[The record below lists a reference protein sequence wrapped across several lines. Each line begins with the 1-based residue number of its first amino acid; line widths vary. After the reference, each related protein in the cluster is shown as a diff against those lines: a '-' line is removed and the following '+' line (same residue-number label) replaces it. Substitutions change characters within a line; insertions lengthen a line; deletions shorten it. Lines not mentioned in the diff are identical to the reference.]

1 MKRAVFQKFIW
12 ILTLAL
18 ILSGSIF
25 SVTMS
30 NILLD
35 KTRDNMLGS
44 LKVVEYS
51 LDYEGDLQEQV
62 LQWKKVQFD
71 HNTRFTVMDLE
82 GNILADSD
90 VDTYGS
96 MKNHSDREEVKEA
109 LISGIGEARRSSD
122 TLNLQMMYMSI
133 LADGGNYILRMA
145 VPYAGIFE
153 YIGALFPAIL
163 ISIGISLLVS
173 ILLANHFSSTI
184 TKPLKDIAEE
194 LHKLKE
200 DNPEFEFKDYRY
212 EEMNAIADTTKHMAE
227 AARESRRRIEFEKLV
242 RQEFFSNASHELK
255 TPITSIRGYAELL
268 ENGMATDEQMKKE
281 FLSRIKKET
290 ENMTTLIND
299 ILMISRLET
308 KEAEVELTE
317 VRLCPLVEEVCSSLE
332 PLAKEYQVTISSN
345 CKPLTIRANIGQ
357 LKEIFNNL
365 IINAIKYNKP
375 KGKVFVTVTAEVKE
389 IVIIVEDTGV
399 GIPEEAKQRV
409 FERFY
414 RVDRGRSKKVGGT
427 GLGLSIVKHV
437 VNYYN
442 GTIELDSQVNVGTR
456 FTIRLPMN
464 RPSAMNASKL

>member
-1 MKRAVFQKFIW
+1 MKRAVFQKFIG

-35 KTRDNMLGS
+35 KTRKNMLES
-44 LKVVEYS
+44 LRVVDYS
-51 LDYEGDLQEQV
+51 LNYDGNLQEQI
-62 LQWKKVQFD
+62 LQWKKVQSD
-71 HNTRFTVMDLE
+71 PQTRFTVMDLE

-90 VDTYGS
+90 VATYHS
-96 MKNHSDREEVKEA
+96 MENHSDREEVKEA
-109 LISGIGEARRSSD
+109 LESGTGEARRGSG
-122 TLNLQMMYMSI
+122 TLKVSMLYIST
-133 LADGGNYILRMA
+133 LSKDENYILRMA
-145 VPYAGIFE
+145 VPYAGILE
-153 YIGALFPAIL
+153 YIDSLLPAIL

-173 ILLANHFSSTI
+173 VLLANRFSGTI

-194 LHKLKE
+194 LLKLNE
-200 DNPEFEFKDYRY
+200 DNPEFDIKNYRY
-212 EEMNAIADTTKHMAE
+212 EEMNVIADTTRHMVE
-227 AARESRRRIEFEKLV
+227 AVQESRKRIEFERLV

-281 FLSRIKKET
+281 FLSRIKRET
-290 ENMTTLIND
+290 ENMNTLIND

-308 KEAEVELTE
+308 KEAEVELSE
-317 VRLCPLVEEVCSSLE
+317 VRLCPLVEEICSSLG
-332 PLAKEYQVTISSN
+332 PLAKEYQVTITSN
-345 CKPLTIRANIGQ
+345 CKPLTIRANTGQ
-357 LKEIFNNL
+357 LKELFNNL

-375 KGKVFVTVTAEVKE
+375 KGKVYVTVTAEAKD
-389 IVIIVEDTGV
+389 IVIIIEDTGM

-414 RVDRGRSKKVGGT
+414 RVDKGRSKKVGGT

-442 GTIELDSQVNVGTR
+442 GTIEMDSKLNVGTR
-456 FTIRLPMN
+456 FTIRLPM
-464 RPSAMNASKL
+464 SKSNGIK

>member
-18 ILSGSIF
+18 ILSGSIY

-35 KTRDNMLGS
+35 KTRKNMLGS
-44 LKVVEYS
+44 LKVVDYS
-51 LDYEGDLQEQV
+51 LDYDDDLQEQV
-62 LQWKKVQFD
+62 LQWKKIQSD
-71 HNTRFTVMDLE
+71 PQTRFTVMDLD

-90 VDTYGS
+90 VATYHS
-96 MKNHSDREEVKEA
+96 MENHSDREEVIEA
-109 LISGIGEARRSSD
+109 IMSGAGEARRGSG
-122 TLNLQMMYMSI
+122 TLNLSMLYISI
-133 LADGGNYILRMA
+133 LSNGGDYILRMA
-145 VPYAGIFE
+145 VPYEGIFE
-153 YIGALFPAIL
+153 YIDALLPAIL

-173 ILLANHFSSTI
+173 VLLANRFSDTI
-184 TKPLKDIAEE
+184 TKPLKEIAEE
-194 LHKLKE
+194 LIKLE
-200 DNPEFEFKDYRY
+200 DDNPSFDFKHYRY
-212 EEMNAIADTTKHMAE
+212 EEMNVIADTTKHMVE
-227 AARESRRRIEFEKLV
+227 AVQESRRRIEFEKLV

-268 ENGMATDEQMKKE
+268 ENGMATDEQMKME
-281 FLSRIKKET
+281 FLSRIKRET

-308 KEAEVELTE
+308 KEAEVELIE
-317 VRLCPLVEEVCSSLE
+317 VRLCPLVEEICSSLE
-332 PLAKEYQVTISSN
+332 PLAKEYQVTITSN
-345 CKPLTIRANIGQ
+345 CKPLTIKANIGQ
-357 LKEIFNNL
+357 LKELFNNL

-375 KGKVFVTVTAEVKE
+375 KGKVYVTVTAEAKD
-389 IVIIVEDTGV
+389 IVIIVEDTGM

-414 RVDRGRSKKVGGT
+414 RVDKGRSKRVGGT

-442 GTIELDSQVNVGTR
+442 GTIEMDSKLNIGTR
-456 FTIRLPMN
+456 FTVRLPMK
-464 RPSAMNASKL
+464 SSGI